1 MTVEDPDVPPRVPA
15 TRDLRLVLPTL
26 AVLVATTA
34 TFGLRP
40 ALSVALGAAMALS
53 VSACGGSGGSSG
65 SAKKDA
71 ALTSIVNASSKKGG
85 TVTLDHSSGPDSMDP
100 GNTYYGWVQ
109 DFSRLYART
118 LLTFK
123 PAAGKA
129 GLTVV
134 PDLAT
139 GLGGTITGEHGVGR
153 LKAPWLAGHLG
164 EDAMELNHRIKQAL
178 DPDNILN
185 PGAMYSLPS

>member
-1 MTVEDPDVPPRVPA
+1 MN
-15 TRDLRLVLPTL
+15 TRKVTSAL
-26 AVLVATTA
+26 ALC
-34 TFGLRP
+34 L
-40 ALSVALGAAMALS
+40 AMALG

-65 SAKKDA
+65 SGKKDQ

-85 TVTLDHSSGPDSMDP
+85 TVTADHSTGPDSLDP

-139 GLGGTITGEHGVGR
+139 GLGTSSPDAKTWTYHLRTGVKE
-153 LKAPWLAGHLG
+153 
-164 EDAMELNHRIKQAL
+164 
-178 DPDNILN
+178 
-185 PGAMYSLPS
+185 